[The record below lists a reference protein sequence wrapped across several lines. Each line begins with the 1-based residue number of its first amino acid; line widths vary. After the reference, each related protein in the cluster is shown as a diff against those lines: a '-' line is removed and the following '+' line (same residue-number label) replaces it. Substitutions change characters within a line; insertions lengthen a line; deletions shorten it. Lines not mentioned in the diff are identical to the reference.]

1 MAKRH
6 VILSKGCIVVGSSP
20 APISNKYNMKR
31 YKIRI
36 LLNSGTTSWFADE
49 IIISNLEDEGGTS
62 NNYIFCDDEGLYK
75 YYPVANTIIE
85 ELEPLHPEL

>member
-1 MAKRH
+1 
-6 VILSKGCIVVGSSP
+6 
-20 APISNKYNMKR
+20 MKR

-36 LLNSGTTSWFADE
+36 LLNSGTTGWFADE
-49 IIISNLEDEGGTS
+49 IIISNLENEGGTS
-62 NNYIFCDDEGLYK
+62 NYIFCDDEGLYK